1 MTRRTRDDDAE
12 GRPTRGTG
20 SAPAA
25 GEGAADVVA
34 LQPVVT
40 PASAARRRFWWEASI
55 QTKMLAIILPLVV
68 LPVLVL
74 ATVGFVTAHREAA
87 KAEGRYLS
95 QREADLR
102 ALAENPAISNY
113 ASNRAYGLT
122 EEAEVAR
129 RELEDSFKRF
139 ADRGNSVDLVYPA
152 VRYVDPDGEEIAK
165 VVEGEIRTDRGRV
178 TEAPF
183 FAAVGRLGPDRPY
196 LSPVAPRMTYAMP
209 VYQPSDEGQPP
220 AFLGV
225 VVLDFV
231 YPIQDFQRTTAV
243 IGRTFL
249 LITGISLGIAVLLT
263 VNRVRRLTHPVRR
276 LAEAANR
283 LAAGQRRVAVAIDAG
298 DEIGRLGQAFNE
310 MAESLGRNEAALE
323 RKVHETQVLQRI
335 GQEISARVALEPTL
349 QLIADRARDLLQ
361 AEECLLALREGESD
375 TFAVKASSGSVSEGL
390 AQRRFRAGDHGV
402 GGRVALTAEPVIVHD
417 YRDEYPDSPHLA
429 AVQAAGIRSQV
440 AAPLK
445 TRETVIGV
453 LLVQSRTPAKF
464 REDDRRLLSA
474 LADQAAIAIESA
486 RLFEQVRQYAEE
498 LEAKVEVRTRQLQE
512 ANRQLETASR
522 HKSEFL
528 ASMSHEL
535 RTPLNAIIGFSRLVM
550 RRSRDV
556 LPARQYENLEKILVS
571 AEHLL
576 ALINDILD
584 LSKIEAGRVEVRAGA
599 FDVEPLV
606 DLCLRT
612 VEPLVKSER
621 VRLAKAVDGDLPRLH
636 TDQDKVKQILIN
648 LLSNAVKFTDEGTI
662 TVTVARRGHDVAL
675 AVADSGIGIPADQLE
690 LIFEEFRQVDSG
702 NTRKRGGT
710 GLGLAISRRFARLLG
725 GDLTVA
731 STPGAGS
738 VFTLRLPPRYEA
750 APSATRPGAALPEDS
765 RPGPDGRRLILAIDD
780 DPDAIYLLQENL
792 AEAGYRVVG
801 ALGADEGLQKA
812 HELRPFAITLD
823 ITMPQRNGW
832 EVLHALKSDPATRD
846 IPVIVVSIVDG
857 KELGYRLGAADY
869 LLKPF
874 DREAIVAVLGRMPSP
889 PSRLLVVDDDPQVVD
904 LVRQLLEGEPYE
916 VAAAADGEEALAAI
930 VRRRPDV
937 ILLDL
942 LMPGVDGFAVIEH
955 LQQNAGGRTI
965 PVIVLTARRLEPAER
980 SWLEQSVV
988 KVVQKLG
995 LDRETFLRDLQD
1007 ALGNCSR
1014 RAG

>member
-1 MTRRTRDDDAE
+1 MTST
-12 GRPTRGTG
+12 
-20 SAPAA
+20 
-25 GEGAADVVA
+25 
-34 LQPVVT
+34 PV
-40 PASAARRRFWWEASI
+40 ARRRFWRDASI
-55 QTKMLAIILPLVV
+55 QTRMLAIILPLVV

-74 ATVGFVTAHREAA
+74 AAVGFVTASREAA
-87 KAEGRYLS
+87 KAGSRYLS

-102 ALAENPAISNY
+102 ALAEHPAIPNY

-129 RELEDSFKRF
+129 RELEGSFKRF
-139 ADRGNSVDLVYPA
+139 ADRSNSVDPVYPA

-165 VVEGEIRTDRGRV
+165 VVEGEIRADRGRV
-178 TEAPF
+178 ADAPF
-183 FAAVGRLGPDRPY
+183 FAAVGRLGPDHPY

-209 VYQPSDEGQPP
+209 VYQPGDEGRPP
-220 AFLGV
+220 VFLGAI
-225 VVLDFV
+225 VLDFV

-249 LITGISLGIAVLLT
+249 LITGISLGIAILLT
-263 VNRVRRLTHPVRR
+263 VNRVRRLSDPVRR
-276 LAEAANR
+276 LADAANR
-283 LAAGQRRVAVAIDAG
+283 LAAGQRPVAVTIEAG
-298 DEIGRLGQAFNE
+298 DEIGQLGQAFND
-310 MAESLGRNEAALE
+310 MTESLGRNEAALE
-323 RKVHETQVLQRI
+323 RKVNESQALQRI

-375 TFAVKASSGSVSEGL
+375 TFAMQAHSGSVSESL
-390 AQRRFRAGDHGV
+390 TQLRFQAGDHSV
-402 GGRVALTAEPVIVHD
+402 SGRVALTAEPVLVHD
-417 YRDEYPDSPHLA
+417 YPEEYPDSPYLA
-429 AVQAAGIRSQV
+429 AVRATGIRSQV
-440 AAPLK
+440 AVPLK

-474 LADQAAIAIESA
+474 LADQAAIAIESG
-486 RLFEQVRQYAEE
+486 RLFAQVRQYAEE
-498 LEAKVEVRTRQLQE
+498 LEVKVEVRTHQLQE
-512 ANRQLETASR
+512 LNRQLEAASR
-522 HKSEFL
+522 HKSAFL

-556 LPARQYENLEKILVS
+556 LPTRQYENLEKILVS

-576 ALINDILD
+576 ALINDVLD
-584 LSKIEAGRVEVRAGA
+584 LSKIEAGRVEVRPVA

-612 VEPLVKSER
+612 VEPLVKSEQ
-621 VRLAKAVDGDLPRLH
+621 VRLVKAVDADLPRLH
-636 TDQDKVKQILIN
+636 TDEDKVKQILLN

-662 TVTVARRGHDVAL
+662 TVTVARRGHDVTL
-675 AVADSGIGIPADQLE
+675 AVADAGIGIPADKLD

-702 NTRKRGGT
+702 STRKHGGT
-710 GLGLAISRRFARLLG
+710 GLGLSISRRFARLLG

-731 STPGAGS
+731 STPGVGS
-738 VFTLRLPPRYEA
+738 VFTLRLPLRYEA
-750 APSATRPGAALPEDS
+750 GPPVARAGAPA
-765 RPGPDGRRLILAIDD
+765 PDGPHPRPEGGRLILAIDD

-801 ALGADEGLQKA
+801 ALGADEGLRKA
-812 HELRPFAITLD
+812 RELLPFAITLD

-832 EVLHALKSDPATRD
+832 EVLHDLKADPATRD
-846 IPVIVVSIVDG
+846 IPVIVVSIVDS

-874 DREAIVAVLGRMPSP
+874 DREAIVGTLARMPSRQG
-889 PSRLLVVDDDPQVVD
+889 RLLVVDDDPHVVD
-904 LVRQLLEGEPYE
+904 LVRQFLEGEPYE

-930 VRRRPDV
+930 ARQPPDI

-942 LMPGVDGFAVIEH
+942 HMPDVDGFAVIEQ
-955 LQQNAGGRTI
+955 LQQNARGRAI
-965 PVIVLTARRLEPAER
+965 PIIVLTAKRLEPAER
-980 SWLEQSVV
+980 SWLDQSVV

-995 LDRETFLRDLQD
+995 LDRDTFLRDLQH
-1007 ALGNCSR
+1007 ALGGYAPANGVR
-1014 RAG
+1014 P